1 MNTVKRLWAA
11 AGIGLVC
18 LYTQAGMAKPVP
30 TPAPPLPDASQANMV
45 EYSCGGG
52 KTLQVVYWST
62 PNGQSFALVPIGD
75 APLLFVE
82 TIAASGVRYQAGA
95 YTWWAKGPQANLY
108 DARNGADAAPI
119 IADCNGAS

>member
-1 MNTVKRLWAA
+1 MNIVRRLRVAA
-11 AGIGLVC
+11 CIGLVC
-18 LYTQAGMAKPVP
+18 LYARAGSAKPVA
-30 TPAPPLPDASQANMV
+30 TPAPPLPDATQADMV
-45 EYSCGGG
+45 EYSCAGG
-52 KTLQVVYWST
+52 KTMQVVYWST

-82 TIAASGVRYQAGA
+82 TLAASGVRYQAGA

-108 DARNGADAAPI
+108 DARNGADAAPV